1 MSTNPEKR
9 NGAGQFA
16 PGVSGNPGGRPKG
29 IAAKARELCGDDG
42 ELLAQFW
49 LDAMNNTEEP
59 MTARLK
65 ASELLVERGY
75 GKAPSFVPI
84 GEEDPLGL
92 KEDIDRG
99 IDSIMDE
106 LAVRRQVKAVRP
118 SPNGSVEK
126 TSPNGSASS

>member
-1 MSTNPEKR
+1 MSANPEKR

-29 IAAKARELCGDDG
+29 IAAKARELCGDEG
-42 ELLAQFW
+42 EKLILFW
-49 LDAMNNTEEP
+49 LKTMTSAKQP
-59 MTARLK
+59 MQSRLK
-65 ASELLVERGY
+65 ASELLAERGY

>member
-1 MSTNPEKR
+1 MSA
-9 NGAGQFA
+9 NGKPKPVENSGGVTGKGCVKGQ
-16 PGVSGNPGGRPKG
+16 SGNPGGRPKG

-59 MTARLK
+59 MSARLK

-99 IDSIMDE
+99 IDSIMD
-106 LAVRRQVKAVRP
+106 
-118 SPNGSVEK
+118 
-126 TSPNGSASS
+126 